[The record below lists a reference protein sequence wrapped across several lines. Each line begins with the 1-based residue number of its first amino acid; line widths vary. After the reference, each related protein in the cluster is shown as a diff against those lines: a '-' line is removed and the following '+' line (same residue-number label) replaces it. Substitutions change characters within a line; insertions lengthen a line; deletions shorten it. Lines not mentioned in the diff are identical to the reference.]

1 VLVEV
6 RPIARLRGKD
16 PVDVTAALD
25 PVLRALCA
33 GDADLSRVRLVCDW
47 VQYKHNFRAPVD
59 VRDIAPDPRHNGD
72 GRTEMEVAVD
82 LRRPGADVT
91 RALAAGD
98 SDRVHLEEWG
108 PGSRSCVWE
117 FNALYWAHL
126 RLWEDA
132 TGQGYESALPGGRSD
147 ATNPDGARELIRELF
162 TIWDDL
168 AARHALPEELYVVEL
183 GVGNGSQAATFLDTF
198 REMDS
203 GEGDRDRGYYRRL
216 HYLMCDYSPHVLE
229 LARAA
234 VASHAEHVSSFVLDA
249 VHPTTA
255 LGFLRFKVFLVY
267 VSNVYDN
274 LPTDELASIA
284 GREYVV
290 QTRAYLPAE
299 VAVEIAA
306 EHGIGVDELPALVH
320 RLLRLGPPLLAETTA
335 SDVDTAVGF
344 WRRCWAAVRLQERYL
359 PLPGLDTYEIAPG
372 VSGEALR
379 PLLASGGDV
388 RMHVGNGAVASFTE
402 TMPLLHPYGRLI
414 CHDLF
419 VTDVRQYRT
428 GFRGPGKYDGSVVNW
443 VNGPLLAHLGHR
455 KGFDVRFAPF
465 AHRAASNVQT
475 MTAQVRD

>member
-1 VLVEV
+1 MLVEV

-16 PVDVTAALD
+16 PVDVTAALG

-267 VSNVYDN
+267 VSNV
-274 LPTDELASIA
+274 
-284 GREYVV
+284 
-290 QTRAYLPAE
+290 
-299 VAVEIAA
+299 
-306 EHGIGVDELPALVH
+306 
-320 RLLRLGPPLLAETTA
+320 
-335 SDVDTAVGF
+335 
-344 WRRCWAAVRLQERYL
+344 
-359 PLPGLDTYEIAPG
+359 
-372 VSGEALR
+372 
-379 PLLASGGDV
+379 
-388 RMHVGNGAVASFTE
+388 
-402 TMPLLHPYGRLI
+402 
-414 CHDLF
+414 
-419 VTDVRQYRT
+419 
-428 GFRGPGKYDGSVVNW
+428 
-443 VNGPLLAHLGHR
+443 
-455 KGFDVRFAPF
+455 
-465 AHRAASNVQT
+465 
-475 MTAQVRD
+475 